1 MPSAV
6 ASFDDAFDMDEP
18 ARKKAPRARAAPGK
32 RPTARK
38 RGGKKTP
45 RFAFAVDGGRVVRL
59 SAIALSGT
67 LVVAI
72 LVNALLMQK
81 GQHPAPLF
89 GKSIALGASPVAKA
103 APAEPAAPV
112 AAPEPAEMTPP
123 APISHG
129 RTASAASTSS
139 SDDMIGALIEGH
151 APPASAKADNKTVLG
166 AQKALAKLGFTL
178 KPSGTLGPQTR
189 RAIEAFE
196 RDRHMPVKG
205 ELSHRVVKI
214 LAAESGVRID

>member
-18 ARKKAPRARAAPGK
+18 ARKKVPRPCAAPDN
-32 RPTARK
+32 RPARK
-38 RGGKKTP
+38 RGGKKVP

-59 SAIALSGT
+59 SAIAMSGT

-72 LVNALLMQK
+72 MVNALLLQK
-81 GQHPAPLF
+81 GHHPAPLF
-89 GKSIALGASPVAKA
+89 GKSIALGPSPVPKA
-103 APAEPAAPV
+103 PPAERVTPVVAPEAEITPPSLAPV
-112 AAPEPAEMTPP
+112 AQ
-123 APISHG
+123 G
-129 RTASAASTSS
+129 RTALAEAPAS
-139 SDDMIGALIEGH
+139 SDDAIGALIQGH
-151 APPASAKADNKTVLG
+151 TPSTAAKGENKTVLG
-166 AQKALAKLGFTL
+166 AQKALAKLGFAL

-189 RAIEAFE
+189 KAIEAFE
-196 RDRHMPVKG
+196 RDRHLPVKG